1 MLRAKNGHLIKSV
14 GGIKTREGVSKHDL
28 IVRKRINEQ
37 KCNYKVRCEEW
48 TDFKVMV
55 TVLAIICLTLTM

>member
-1 MLRAKNGHLIKSV
+1 MLRAKSGHLIKSV
-14 GGIKTREGVSKHDL
+14 GGIKTREGVSKDDL

-37 KCNYKVRCEEW
+37 KCSYKVRREKW

-55 TVLAIICLTLTM
+55 TILAIICLTLTV